1 MKRVWIVD
9 ILKGSWRS
17 PVVHR
22 LHFENHCIKCSE
34 GFIAKSNLILDI
46 KMHACLCACSVAQSC
61 LTLGHPMDGSPPG
74 SSVHRISKARKLEW
88 VAISS
93 CRGSSQPRD
102 PTRVPCNDRWI
113 LYLWATNI
121 GLEVFQGHLSRS
133 IDNPWM
139 WRTARDPVW
148 RRLNTS
154 CGGQINRSRAVT
166 LNWCIPLPLE
176 TSSRSRPECP
186 CPGTRENVH

>member
-1 MKRVWIVD
+1 MH

-46 KMHACLCACSVAQSC
+46 KMHACLCVCSVSQSR
-61 LTLGHPMDGSPPG
+61 LTLCHPIDCSPPD

-93 CRGSSQPRD
+93 CRGSSQPRHQNCVSCITS
-102 PTRVPCNDRWI
+102 PSSPVLAGRFFTTEPPGKPRHNGGNSI
-113 LYLWATNI
+113 M
-121 GLEVFQGHLSRS
+121 EVIHNKFSY
-133 IDNPWM
+133 I
-139 WRTARDPVW
+139 VY
-148 RRLNTS
+148 
-154 CGGQINRSRAVT
+154 
-166 LNWCIPLPLE
+166 
-176 TSSRSRPECP
+176 
-186 CPGTRENVH
+186 